1 MVGSSSHYSSSFILT
16 TITDQPIV
24 VIVFHILFFLITGK
38 NNYFESFFGAM
49 MAMLCFYLTPQT
61 KTIVFSFEF
70 VLSVFAV
77 FCAEY
82 LVNIFGFPVAF
93 INIIVYI
100 TLFKIDHF
108 YMNVYCIMTLAQVI
122 IKSYLI
128 QDQQQVLAYA
138 GLSTVVALGVVIW
151 KKKRNE

>member
-1 MVGSSSHYSSSFILT
+1 MGSSSHYSSSFILT
-16 TITDQPIV
+16 TITDQPII

-49 MAMLCFYLTPQT
+49 MAMLCFYLTPPQT

-82 LVNIFGFPVAF
+82 LVNVIGFPVAF
-93 INIIVYI
+93 INIVVYI
-100 TLFKIDHF
+100 TMFKIDHF